1 MEELPPPSAAGN
13 DMDHLPVHHNPMT
26 DSRQTMAR
34 ILSSHKSD
42 LVSSTF
48 KEAAS
53 ISCCLL
59 SCPVRQ
65 RVEYR

>member
-48 KEAAS
+48 KEAATD
-53 ISCCLL
+53 ILL
-59 SCPVRQ
+59 SSVLPC
-65 RVEYR
+65 EAEG